1 MKGVF
6 GLGKERTMKDYEY
19 ISGVDLVNKVVTNNS
34 KAFTA
39 TFVSSLSWQKSPY

>member
-1 MKGVF
+1 
-6 GLGKERTMKDYEY
+6 MKDYEY
-19 ISGVDLVNKVVTNNS
+19 ISGVDLVNKVVSNNA